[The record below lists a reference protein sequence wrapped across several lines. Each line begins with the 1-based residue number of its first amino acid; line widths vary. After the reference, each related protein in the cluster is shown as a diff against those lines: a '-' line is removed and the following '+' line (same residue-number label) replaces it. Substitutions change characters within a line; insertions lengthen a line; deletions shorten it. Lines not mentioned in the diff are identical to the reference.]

1 MRHNRKIKKT
11 IKITLSILILALSL
25 LFSCDDGKSMDGC
38 SYIVFSGETNL
49 RAKISYDLEDYDDLY
64 WFYKAE
70 KADGYG
76 VTGTAEEWTPIN
88 VKDDNTLDKAL
99 GSAVIGPFS
108 QGKWKFSLKAY
119 KTQVN
124 EKPTSG
130 SDYASYSY
138 EATTM
143 VNGEETKTTNTLYY
157 TDAVYETKTEVE
169 TTLIDTLETVSIS
182 VEPSGDD
189 GVLVLDDLSFT
200 STSTT
205 EIKTVLLTLT
215 RNDSEASYTPTN
227 TSGGS
232 IALTSSG
239 ESGSKTYTLNF
250 NSTAGVTLS
259 GYETTYGLKMEKG
272 IYSSVVK
279 GYSGEDTTGNPV
291 FTSKTFYIAIYG
303 SAVTVVSETIE
314 EAGNT

>member
-11 IKITLSILILALSL
+11 RKITLSILILALVL
-25 LFSCDDGKSMDGC
+25 LSSCDDGKSMDGC
-38 SYIVFSGETNL
+38 SYIVFSGETDL

-76 VTGTAEEWTPIN
+76 VTGTAAEWTPIN
-88 VKDDNTLDKAL
+88 VNNNNTLDKGL
-99 GSAVIGPFS
+99 GSASIGPFS

-119 KTQVN
+119 KTQDDK
-124 EKPTSG
+124 EPASG

-138 EATTM
+138 EITTM
-143 VNGEETKTTNTLYY
+143 VDGEEKKETQTLYY

-182 VEPSGDD
+182 VEPNGDD

-200 STSTT
+200 SSSTT
-205 EIKTVLLTLT
+205 EIKTVQLTMT
-215 RNDSEASYTPTN
+215 RNDNKASYTPTN
-227 TSGGS
+227 TSSGA
-232 IALTSSG
+232 IALTSSEENG
-239 ESGSKTYTLNF
+239 NKTYTLNF

-259 GYETTYGLKMEKG
+259 GNETTYGLKMDKG
-272 IYSSVVK
+272 IYSAVVK
-279 GYSGEDTTGNPV
+279 GYSGEDTTGDPV
-291 FTSKTFYIAIYG
+291 FTSKTFYIAVYG
-303 SAVTVVSETIE
+303 RAVTVVSETIE